1 MELLELMK
9 QRYSVRNF
17 DTKPIEEEILNKII
31 EAGRVAPTACNFQ
44 PQRILVIRK
53 KENIEKLKKCTPF
66 TFDAPVIL
74 LVCADTQQAWVRKYD
89 KKNHGEIDVSIVTT
103 QMMLEA
109 YNLGIGSTWVCSFD
123 PQKVKEEFGLPENYE
138 PINILPLGYL
148 EKGNQPNQKHYERYE
163 ASKTIFYEK
172 FE

>member
-1 MELLELMK
+1 MEVLELMK

-17 DTKPIEEEILNKII
+17 CIKPIEEEILNKIL
-31 EAGRVAPTACNFQ
+31 EAGRIAPTACNFQ
-44 PQRILVIRK
+44 PQRILVIQK

-74 LVCADTQQAWVRKYD
+74 LVCADKSEAWVRKYD
-89 KKNHGEIDVSIVTT
+89 GKNHAEIDVSIVTA

-109 YNLGIGSTWVCSFD
+109 YSLGIGSTWVCSFD
-123 PQKVKEEFGLPENYE
+123 PQKVKEEFCLPQNYE
-138 PINILPLGYL
+138 PINILPLGYPV
-148 EKGNQPNQKHYERYE
+148 EGNKPSQKHYERQE
-163 ASKTIFYEK
+163 IEKTVFYEK